1 MLVFIDESGDPGF
14 KFDSGSSRFFT
25 IALVVFEDRDHAMA
39 CDQRIELLH
48 KELDWRSEFHFKR
61 NPDHVREA
69 FIRAVA
75 PYNFFYY
82 GVIIDKEKQQ
92 HLAQQFPTKE
102 SFYQYVCGLVF
113 ENAKEKLADATV
125 VIDASGNLA
134 FRRKLALYL
143 RQKMNTEQKRRIAK
157 LKMQRSSGNNLIQLA
172 DYVSGILHRSV
183 QDKKHG
189 TEYRRL
195 ISHREIDVHVWPSV
209 A

>member
-1 MLVFIDESGDPGF
+1 M
-14 KFDSGSSRFFT
+14 
-25 IALVVFEDRDHAMA
+25 VVFEDRDHAIA
-39 CDQRIELLH
+39 CDQRIDLLH
-48 KELDWRSEFHFKR
+48 KELDWHSEFHFKQ

-82 GVIIDKEKQQ
+82 GVIINKERQQ

-113 ENAKEKLADATV
+113 ESAKEKLDEAIV
-125 VIDASGNLA
+125 VIDASGSLT
-134 FRRKLALYL
+134 FRRELALYL
-143 RQKMNTEQKRRIAK
+143 RRKMNTERKRRIAK

-183 QDKKHG
+183 QGKKHG
-189 TEYRRL
+189 TTYRQL
-195 ISHREIDVHVWPSV
+195 ISHREIDVHVWPHQ
-209 A
+209 